1 MILYFNTR
9 AEAEAAVV
17 ADGGDIRTN
26 VSLRF
31 SQTPNWVAT
40 VGDDR
45 QPPPQIFLS
54 QRDAMSRLTPAE
66 KADIFADVL
75 AAVEQGPDRTGL
87 PPARSPLQVQCGLR
101 GQVDYLL
108 PGRLGGQ
115 TKPTLI
121 RDALTGQVLRPS

>member
-9 AEAEAAVV
+9 AESDAAVV

-66 KADIFADVL
+66 KADIFAAVL
-75 AAVEQGPDRTGL
+75 AGNTNADFAVVLAPTTDDHAFDVAAAADVFAQFVTDGL
-87 PPARSPLQVQCGLR
+87 LTPAR
-101 GQVDYLL
+101 
-108 PGRLGGQ
+108 
-115 TKPTLI
+115 
-121 RDALTGQVLRPS
+121 AAEVLS